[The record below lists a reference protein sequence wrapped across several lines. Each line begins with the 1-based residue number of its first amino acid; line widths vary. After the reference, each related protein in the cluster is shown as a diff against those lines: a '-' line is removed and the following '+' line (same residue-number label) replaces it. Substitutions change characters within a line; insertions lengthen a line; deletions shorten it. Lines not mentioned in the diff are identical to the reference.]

1 MLTAP
6 RTSLLCVTV
15 AIVALSG
22 CREPERAA
30 SVREDARPA
39 FGGDFTLTSQD
50 NQPFRLHDVRGRPVA
65 AAATRLRRGAV
76 DAHVE
81 AAEAAAGG

>member
-15 AIVALSG
+15 AIVALNG

-50 NQPFRLHDVRGRPVA
+50 NQPFRLHDGPS
-65 AAATRLRRGAV
+65 ATYRERRRRTAC
-76 DAHVE
+76 
-81 AAEAAAGG
+81 